1 MTDKFELRDRYPELF
16 QLIAGTFNEDW
27 FDEYPNEAAA
37 VADYVAG
44 FAAVYRRQ
52 ALDELI
58 ELRRTA
64 ATDDDLGDALSA
76 LGSAYGPR
84 GPGEP
89 YRAFADRL
97 IAWLAAS
104 LSDEPG

>member
-1 MTDKFELRDRYPELF
+1 LPAARDVWEVYPALF
-16 QLIAGTFNEDW
+16 QFVASCFNEDW
-27 FDEYPNEAAA
+27 FDEYPTEAAV
-37 VADYVAG
+37 VANYIRG
-44 FAAVYRRQ
+44 FQ
-52 ALDELI
+52 ALARGQALAELVDLRQTALTDA
-58 ELRRTA
+58 ELGKT
-64 ATDDDLGDALSA
+64 LHE
-76 LGSAYGPR
+76 LGSAYSPG